1 MTESPFQKNFK
12 EYMRTMQH
20 AVHQN
25 AVEHGWWEA
34 DRGNEPLLLMHC
46 EISEAVEALREG
58 NPESVKIPGYSHVA
72 EELADTAI
80 RIMDYCEKHGINLG
94 AAIIAKHEYNRGREY
109 KHGGKKF

>member
-1 MTESPFQKNFK
+1 MTQTPFHKNFS
-12 EYMRTMQH
+12 EYMRTMQN

-25 AVEHGWWEA
+25 AVDHGWWEEE
-34 DRGNEPLLLMHC
+34 RGNEPLLLMHC

-58 NPESVKIPGYSHVA
+58 NPESVKIPGHSNVA
-72 EELADTAI
+72 EELADTVI
-80 RIMDYCEKHGINLG
+80 RIMDYCGKHEINLG